1 MTSPLPLV
9 WHAPLRGPSG
19 YGDEARTFLL
29 ALESIGRPAAAAA
42 VSWDTT
48 NVALPEWQA
57 RAVRAALGRA
67 PAREHVLVHH
77 VQPSPLHGRNEWG
90 PDVARTMYETDR
102 IPARWPARL
111 MEVDEVWVPC
121 AFNLDTFERGG
132 VSRERLHLLPETMDF
147 ALFDPAAAAPRRWP
161 GAHGFVFLTSFD
173 FTDRK
178 GWDVLI
184 DAWADAFG
192 PDDDVTLVLKCGSLE
207 GLGPD
212 DIRARLEARLGGRP
226 AATIVVDGELLPAA
240 DVPGIYAGADA
251 FVLATRGEG
260 WGRPPME
267 ALAMGLPTIASAW
280 SGNLEFMHPGNSWL
294 IEGEVVPVR
303 RWRPLP
309 PELWKGH
316 RWFEP
321 DREAL
326 AAALREVATL
336 GPAARERAAGARED
350 LIARFGPEP
359 VANRLVELAEG
370 ALERWRARQRLS
382 VACVWRGPWGS
393 ASSLALVNDA
403 HAGEIEAAGL
413 AVERRAPNGAPVPR
427 AVTTVTSSWPPVF
440 APASAGPLV
449 LYQPWEYGRIPAEW
463 LEEIRR
469 GVDEVWT
476 PSAFARQ
483 AFVDS
488 GVAPELVHVVPNGV
502 DLARFTPAGPRR
514 PLPTTKGTVLLFVGG
529 TIFRKGVDL
538 LLEAYGRAFGSEDD
552 VCLVVKATGAAGAY
566 DGQTADAAL
575 ARFGEV
581 PGAPELVM
589 LDEDLPSAELP
600 ALYRAAD
607 VLVQP
612 YRAEGF
618 CLPVLEGLACGL
630 PIVVTAGGPTDDV
643 VSDACAWRIPAARRP
658 LPPSELELVGE
669 GWMLEPDVDA
679 LIDALR
685 AAVDP
690 AARAAKAACART
702 HAAPWGW
709 DSAAAA
715 ARARLDALAGVRP
728 VRALDPV
735 VIPERRRVL
744 FGAMPAWDR
753 PETWEPVVTAYA
765 RAFGPD
771 ADTTLLLRAADET
784 DAGRRVLD
792 ALARAALDP
801 ALLADVAIAPGPPGD
816 DLALE
821 LGCDAIVHAAGPAPT
836 RARLIVP
843 PDPAALRAA
852 VQ

>member
-1 MTSPLPLV
+1 
-9 WHAPLRGPSG
+9 
-19 YGDEARTFLL
+19 
-29 ALESIGRPAAAAA
+29 
-42 VSWDTT
+42 
-48 NVALPEWQA
+48 
-57 RAVRAALGRA
+57 
-67 PAREHVLVHH
+67 
-77 VQPSPLHGRNEWG
+77 
-90 PDVARTMYETDR
+90 VARTMYETDR
-102 IPARWPARL
+102 IPERWPARL

-132 VSRERLHLLPETMDF
+132 VARERLRVLPETMDF
-147 ALFDPAAAAPRRWP
+147 ALFDPAGATPRRWA
-161 GAHGFVFLTSFD
+161 GAHGFIFLTSFD

-178 GWDVLI
+178 GWDLLI

-207 GLGPD
+207 GLGPEEL
-212 DIRARLEARLGGRP
+212 RARLEARLGGRP

-240 DVPGIYAGADA
+240 DMPGIYAGADA

-294 IEGEVVPVR
+294 VDGRVVPVR

-326 AAALREVATL
+326 AAALREVAAL
-336 GPAARERAAGARED
+336 GPAARERAAGARAE

-359 VANRLVELAEG
+359 VATRLVELTEG

-393 ASSLALVNDA
+393 GSSLAVVNDA
-403 HAGEIEAAGL
+403 HAAELEAAGL
-413 AVERRAPNGAPVPR
+413 AVERRAPSGAPVPR
-427 AVTTVTSSWPPVF
+427 AVPTVTSSWPPAF
-440 APASAGPLV
+440 EPASAGPLV
-449 LYQPWEYGRIPAEW
+449 LYQPWEYGRVPQEW

-476 PSAFARQ
+476 PSAFARR

-502 DLARFTPAGPRR
+502 DLERFTPEGPRR

-538 LLEAYGRAFGSEDD
+538 LLEAYGRAFGAEDD

-566 DGQTADAAL
+566 EGQTADAAL
-575 ARFGEV
+575 ARFAAV
-581 PGAPELVM
+581 PGAPELIV
-589 LDEDLPSAELP
+589 LDEELPAAALP

-618 CLPVLEGLACGL
+618 CLPVLEALACGV
-630 PIVVTAGGPTDDV
+630 PVVVTAGGPTDDV
-643 VSDACAWRIPAARRP
+643 VTDTCAWRVPAERRP
-658 LPPSELELVGE
+658 LPPSELALAGE

-679 LIDALR
+679 LIGALR
-685 AAVDP
+685 AAVEPAERAGGGRRGGPPRPRPARRPGRRPARPGARPGGDPRAAPGPLRRDARLGPPRDLGAGGHRLRPRLRPRGRHHP
-690 AARAAKAACART
+690 AAARGRRGRRRPARARRAR
-702 HAAPWGW
+702 ARRPRPGPAGRCRDRPGP
-709 DSAAAA
+709 ARRGPG
-715 ARARLDALAGVRP
+715 ARARLRRDRP
-728 VRALDPV
+728 
-735 VIPERRRVL
+735 RRRPRPHP
-744 FGAMPAWDR
+744 GA
-753 PETWEPVVTAYA
+753 
-765 RAFGPD
+765 
-771 ADTTLLLRAADET
+771 
-784 DAGRRVLD
+784 AGR
-792 ALARAALDP
+792 
-801 ALLADVAIAPGPPGD
+801 APRPRGPPGRRPVGEEPD
-816 DLALE
+816 GNPHHHPHPHRRDIRHGR
-821 LGCDAIVHAAGPAPT
+821 LGSPAGRPGPG
-836 RARLIVP
+836 
-843 PDPAALRAA
+843 LR
-852 VQ
+852 VGRRRR